1 MEAVAKTQ
9 LITANY
15 PTHNRSDEFLKA
27 YRVLEFY
34 SILGHNLLKSL
45 EFYSILGHNVPGAL
59 NVV

>member
-34 SILGHNLLKSL
+34 SILGHN
-45 EFYSILGHNVPGAL
+45 VPGAL